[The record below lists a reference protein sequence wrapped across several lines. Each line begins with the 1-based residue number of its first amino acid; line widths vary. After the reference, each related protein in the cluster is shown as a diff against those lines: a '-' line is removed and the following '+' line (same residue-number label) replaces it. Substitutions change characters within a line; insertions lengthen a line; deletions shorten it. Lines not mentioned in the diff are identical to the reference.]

1 MGEMK
6 KELALREPGE
16 DDPVFVDPF
25 PLDLV
30 SNSFFISPIVLPQ
43 ATCRTDALGLSQ
55 AARRRFCQPCRACR
69 YLFRA

>member
-30 SNSFFISPIVLPQ
+30 SNVLVDP
-43 ATCRTDALGLSQ
+43 L
-55 AARRRFCQPCRACR
+55 RRHLHAELIFPRRHR
-69 YLFRA
+69 SSWS